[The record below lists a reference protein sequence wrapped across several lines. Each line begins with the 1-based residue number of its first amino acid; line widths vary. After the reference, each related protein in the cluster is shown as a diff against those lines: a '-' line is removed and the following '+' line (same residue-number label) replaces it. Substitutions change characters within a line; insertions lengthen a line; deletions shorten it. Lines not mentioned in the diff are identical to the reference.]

1 MVSLKYNKELAVISG
16 EDYKCRCWAEP
27 YKPERYADK
36 PISSETISDKVI
48 KHLEKDIKF
57 IKDNI
62 PEFYKYPPI
71 IQDVFIDFQYNTGN
85 CLQFVRF
92 RKWVNAKNLDKLI
105 EESFRPDVG
114 KSRND
119 SIAARLRSN
128 KDWDY

>member
-1 MVSLKYNKELAVISG
+1 MFSHLQDDYDTIKGYLGGFDNQPMGIKEA
-16 EDYKCRCWAEP
+16 AF
-27 YKPERYADK
+27 
-36 PISSETISDKVI
+36 
-48 KHLEKDIKF
+48 DI
-57 IKDNI
+57 
-62 PEFYKYPPI
+62 
-71 IQDVFIDFQYNTGN
+71 QYNTGN

-92 RKWVNAKNLDKLI
+92 RKWVNAKNLDKMI

>member
-1 MVSLKYNKELAVISG
+1 MYSHLQRDYSNLKHYLLEIDNA
-16 EDYKCRCWAEP
+16 
-27 YKPERYADK
+27 
-36 PISSETISDKVI
+36 SEAA
-48 KHLEKDIKF
+48 
-57 IKDNI
+57 
-62 PEFYKYPPI
+62 
-71 IQDVFIDFQYNTGN
+71 QDVAFDIQYNTGN

-92 RKWVNAKNLDKLI
+92 RKWVNAKNLDKMI